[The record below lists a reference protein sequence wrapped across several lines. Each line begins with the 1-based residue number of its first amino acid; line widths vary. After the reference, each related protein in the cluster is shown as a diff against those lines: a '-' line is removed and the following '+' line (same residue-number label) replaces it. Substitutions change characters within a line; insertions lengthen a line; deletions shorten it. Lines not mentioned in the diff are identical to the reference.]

1 MILIQKVVKTNTTNI
16 SQKEYDDVRIEY
28 VKIVHE
34 SVIQNENDVTINE
47 VWNVYTIQKIP
58 DPKSNTKAETKKR
71 GEFRMMRKKVISSN
85 VLESYGKKL

>member
-1 MILIQKVVKTNTTNI
+1 MVKTNTTNI

-85 VLESYGKKL
+85 VLESYGKKLWVWNCQ

>member
-1 MILIQKVVKTNTTNI
+1 M
-16 SQKEYDDVRIEY
+16 
-28 VKIVHE
+28 
-34 SVIQNENDVTINE
+34 TINE

>member
-1 MILIQKVVKTNTTNI
+1 MVKTNTTNI